1 MGPDQPTNPLYSG
14 HRMKLGVMAFNCS
27 HGSSITTVD
36 EAWQLSW
43 PETEEIVKMADAAR
57 LEALLPVGRWR
68 GYGGPTNFNNATFE
82 SFTWAAGIGAI
93 TSHIGV
99 FATCHV
105 PLFNPVMAAKMATT
119 VDHVTRGRFCL
130 NVVCGWFKGEFDMF
144 DVEMRNH
151 DE

>member
-1 MGPDQPTNPLYSG
+1 MGPVQPTNPLYSG

-68 GYGGPTNFNNATFE
+68 GYGGPPASAPSPAISAFSPPATRRY
-82 SFTWAAGIGAI
+82 S
-93 TSHIGV
+93 
-99 FATCHV
+99 
-105 PLFNPVMAAKMATT
+105 
-119 VDHVTRGRFCL
+119 TR
-130 NVVCGWFKGEFDMF
+130 
-144 DVEMRNH
+144 
-151 DE
+151 